1 MFAYVKNYA
10 SVLSDKN
17 EVSGMLLYAKTN
29 QGVQPDF
36 EYHMSGNR
44 ISVKTLDGIE
54 PYPRS
59 PCFSNRVII
68 SVPSTRG
75 KLTDGGEE
83 KLV

>member
-10 SVLSDKN
+10 SVLGDKN

-59 PCFSNRVII
+59 PCFSMCCKEAVFLI
-68 SVPSTRG
+68 VH
-75 KLTDGGEE
+75 KLDTT
-83 KLV
+83 K